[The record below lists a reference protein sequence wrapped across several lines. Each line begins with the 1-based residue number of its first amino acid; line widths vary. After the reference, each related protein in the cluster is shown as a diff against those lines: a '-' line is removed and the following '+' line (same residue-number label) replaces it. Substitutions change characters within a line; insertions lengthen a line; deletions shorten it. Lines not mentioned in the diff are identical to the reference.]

1 MVGSDVP
8 PGGSGAAPG
17 SPERLRKRKSS
28 ASAAD
33 ASPRRATRSSA
44 SSSSAQVDVEG
55 AVAWA
60 RRVAAGELW
69 AVRGRNRGIDVDLEP
84 LGALILAVR
93 HVRSEL
99 DPDDPN
105 TPYYKVTRRPA
116 GFFSRRV
123 RILGIC
129 VHEDGRLRGAFV

>member
-1 MVGSDVP
+1 
-8 PGGSGAAPG
+8 
-17 SPERLRKRKSS
+17 
-28 ASAAD
+28 
-33 ASPRRATRSSA
+33 
-44 SSSSAQVDVEG
+44 VDVKG

-84 LGALILAVR
+84 LGAVILAVR
-93 HVRSEL
+93 HVRSKL
-99 DPDDPN
+99 DPDDPD
-105 TPYYKVTRRPA
+105 TPYYKVTLFPGRPA

-129 VHEDGRLRGAFV
+129 VHEDRRLRGSLV